1 MISRTVT
8 NANMIASSAPPE
20 LLHHWRTFLTK
31 NPDARAIVVSAIA
44 RTGFNEN
51 EVLFFLVNAWAA
63 QNLTEEQQREFY
75 GSLCRVTM
83 N

>member
-1 MISRTVT
+1 M
-8 NANMIASSAPPE
+8 MASSAPSE
-20 LLHHWRTFLTK
+20 LHDHWRTFLTR
-31 NPDARAIVVSAIA
+31 NPDARAIVDSAIA